1 MRFEFKASSCHR
13 ILRFIDSAV
22 DKPIAVGIIC
32 GAGEVMRAKIKHIRA
47 KIKHIVDDEGD
58 ARPLPETTYYAKGMR
73 D

>member
-1 MRFEFKASSCHR
+1 
-13 ILRFIDSAV
+13 LRQAPATGFYGSV

-58 ARPLPETTYYAKGMR
+58 ARPLHTMQRE
-73 D
+73 